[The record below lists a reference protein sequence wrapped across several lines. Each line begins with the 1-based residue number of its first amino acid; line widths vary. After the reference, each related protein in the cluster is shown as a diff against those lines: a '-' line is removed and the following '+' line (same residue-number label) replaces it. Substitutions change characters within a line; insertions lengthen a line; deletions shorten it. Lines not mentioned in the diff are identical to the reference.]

1 MRCPNCKTEL
11 KQDDVYCYQCGTK
24 INWFWRFKTHLIAV
38 AVVVIVAA
46 VLIMVL
52 DAVFGFGLSLLLQN
66 V

>member
-38 AVVVIVAA
+38 AVFFF
-46 VLIMVL
+46 
-52 DAVFGFGLSLLLQN
+52 VFNRGGGCYDRAYRWNDYRSYTL
-66 V
+66 